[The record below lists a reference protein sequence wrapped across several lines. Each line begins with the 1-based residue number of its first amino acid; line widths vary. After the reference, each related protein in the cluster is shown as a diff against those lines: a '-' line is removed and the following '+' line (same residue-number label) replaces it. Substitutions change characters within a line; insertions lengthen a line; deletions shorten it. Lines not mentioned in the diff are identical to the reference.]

1 MKTKVYASDDGFVRY
16 EPYNLG
22 ITLRHPLRQVTKN
35 AKLWGNAIEAK
46 RILLSTYPLINEQV
60 VIEKKHNSTY
70 VAILA
75 AFIENNVE
83 IIEEA
88 MHKLGFS
95 RCNPTEEKLHV
106 DI

>member
-60 VIEKKHNSTY
+60 VIEKKHNNTY
-70 VAILA
+70 FAILA
-75 AFIENNVE
+75 SFIENNVE